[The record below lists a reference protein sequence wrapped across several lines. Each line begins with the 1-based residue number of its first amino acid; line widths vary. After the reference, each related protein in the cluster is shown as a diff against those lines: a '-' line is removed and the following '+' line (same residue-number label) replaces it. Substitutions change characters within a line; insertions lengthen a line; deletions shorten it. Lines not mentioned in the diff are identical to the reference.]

1 MNSSAATFYSTDL
14 RPVLALAI
22 LCVVA
27 LAPAGAGAAEPA
39 GAPAPSL
46 AAAVAEV
53 PFVATTN
60 SFNIIAGQIEQV
72 NEALVDV
79 ASAYLALFALDAV
92 PQAAAVGTAN
102 ASAAGES
109 LVMTL
114 VYLPESLYETVGKT
128 TDFLAAVEMAPMY
141 VISDALSQAL
151 FDAGLY

>member
-14 RPVLALAI
+14 RPVL
-22 LCVVA
+22 A